1 MSDTAKRMWSK
12 NDITSIAEE
21 DYVKKTYAQEGQ
33 QLVYLSSYNN
43 PNDSAFVDFGNTAYT
58 FPRRND
64 KSNIKVGTAT
74 DDTDAVNKKYAEDN
88 FIPIKQITGGDFQI
102 PQVGYNKEIYWLPSN
117 VYASDN
123 SIAQRYTDGR
133 LRVTNPVEDSD
144 AVNKGSLK
152 TIFGNQSL
160 VGSGNIDLYEHDITV
175 TKSNGKAYLTIYSS
189 VNTPVDSLNDL
200 KAITKNDTFT
210 KSATGYI
217 GSKIVVAIT
226 ELNLLLADGTTELL
240 TNTTFNDVVTTI

>member
-21 DYVKKTYAQEGQ
+21 DYVKKAYAPQGQ
-33 QLVYLSSYNN
+33 QLVYLSSYNL
-43 PNDSAFVDFGNTAYT
+43 PNDSGYVSQGHEAYT
-58 FPRRND
+58 FPRR
-64 KSNIKVGTAT
+64 
-74 DDTDAVNKKYAEDN
+74 DANGCLSV
-88 FIPIKQITGGDFQI
+88 
-102 PQVGYNKEIYWLPSN
+102 S
-117 VYASDN
+117 
-123 SIAQRYTDGR
+123 
-133 LRVTNPVEDSD
+133 NPVKDDD

-175 TKSNGKAYLTIYSS
+175 TKETGKAYLTIYSS
-189 VNTPVDSLNDL
+189 VNTKVDSLNDL

-240 TNTTFNDVVTTI
+240 TNTTFSDVVTTI